1 MPDEIS
7 TIPETVSDPPAS
19 NGGLGI
25 APETVAVCSGTAAP
39 ARQRRRL
46 QAVRVR
52 RAWKVLRTALA
63 LSVILTAGFL
73 IYSWIGTAAA
83 IRVVEQQAEAIRD
96 GRIDEAYQLFSADY
110 RADNSLPMFQAWVG
124 RHEEFSRAQN
134 MHIWS
139 RILRSQSAVLW
150 GLVEDYRGQR
160 YPVRYQLIREE
171 GHWRIHELQMR
182 RSWAEESIDDLPRT
196 SFI

>member
-1 MPDEIS
+1 
-7 TIPETVSDPPAS
+7 
-19 NGGLGI
+19 
-25 APETVAVCSGTAAP
+25 
-39 ARQRRRL
+39 
-46 QAVRVR
+46 
-52 RAWKVLRTALA
+52 
-63 LSVILTAGFL
+63 
-73 IYSWIGTAAA
+73 
-83 IRVVEQQAEAIRD
+83 
-96 GRIDEAYQLFSADY
+96 
-110 RADNSLPMFQAWVG
+110 
-124 RHEEFSRAQN
+124 